1 MKKFIFIAIPICTVF
16 TKLAT
21 ADTLPIVP
29 GLWEFTSTGI
39 SQITGQQVSETDT
52 MCVVEDGYDPAKE
65 MEIEDDMDCEVGQS
79 DLDGDTLTFSMS
91 CNTQGGQMTMN
102 AIYQSNGDSVQ
113 GTTVVEMSF
122 GGQTMTSESSF
133 TGNRIGDC

>member
-1 MKKFIFIAIPICTVF
+1 MRKFIFIATPICMMF
-16 TKLAT
+16 TNLAT
-21 ADTLPIVP
+21 ADTLPIDP

-39 SQITGQQVSETDT
+39 NQITGQQESETDT
-52 MCVVEDGYDPAKE
+52 QCVVEDEYDPTT
-65 MEIEDDMDCEVGQS
+65 MMEDDMDCEVGES
-79 DLDGDTLTFSMS
+79 NLDGNTLTFSMS

-102 AIYQSNGDSVQ
+102 AVYQSDGDSVQ
-113 GTTVVEMSF
+113 GTTVMEMSF

>member
-1 MKKFIFIAIPICTVF
+1 
-16 TKLAT
+16 
-21 ADTLPIVP
+21 
-29 GLWEFTSTGI
+29 
-39 SQITGQQVSETDT
+39 
-52 MCVVEDGYDPAKE
+52 MCVVEDGYDPEKE

-113 GTTVVEMSF
+113 GTTVVEMLF

>member
-1 MKKFIFIAIPICTVF
+1 MKKFIFIAILICTVF
-16 TKLAT
+16 TNLAT
-21 ADTLPIVP
+21 AETLPIVP

-39 SQITGQQVSETDT
+39 NQITGQQVSETDT
-52 MCVVEDGYDPAKE
+52 MCVVEDGYDPEKE
-65 MEIEDDMDCEVGQS
+65 MEIEDDMDCEVGES
-79 DLDGDTLTFSMS
+79 NLNGDTLTFSMS

-102 AIYQSNGDSVQ
+102 AVYQSDGDSVQ
-113 GTTVVEMSF
+113 GTTVMEMSF